1 MPDATWKTVFV
12 GDREVTVSPDALVMY
27 LKWANGN
34 KLAADVIRHVGAACQ
49 VADDIVD
56 ERDIKDPSGKM
67 VELVVLLAG
76 ALQTNKFYDA
86 NRKML
91 EPVIMTTLLSW
102 DLANTLVAGPGH
114 GTLGD
119 RRYAFAY
126 RELIEQVVGIIAL
139 LTGGIAHARQ
149 SLLESHAWH
158 HVLNGESFEDYEKE
172 LLAS

>member
-76 ALQTNKFYDA
+76 ALQTNKFYDE

>member
-49 VADDIVD
+49 VADDLVD

-76 ALQTNKFYDA
+76 ALQTNKFYDE

-102 DLANTLVAGPGH
+102 DLANALVAGPGH

-126 RELIEQVVGIIAL
+126 RELIEQIVGIIAL

>member
-1 MPDATWKTVFV
+1 MSDATWKTVFV

-76 ALQTNKFYDA
+76 ALQTNKFYDE

>member
-49 VADDIVD
+49 VADDLVD

-76 ALQTNKFYDA
+76 ALQTNKFYDE

-102 DLANTLVAGPGH
+102 DLANTLVAGPEH
-114 GTLGD
+114 GSAND
-119 RRYAFAY
+119 RIYAYVY
-126 RELIEQVVGIIAL
+126 RELVEQIVGIVAL

-149 SLLESHAWH
+149 SLLESHAFH
-158 HVLNGESFEDYEKE
+158 HVLNVETFDVFEKE
-172 LLAS
+172 LAGV

>member
-1 MPDATWKTVFV
+1 MSDATWKTVFV

-67 VELVVLLAG
+67 TELVVLLVG
-76 ALQTNKFYDA
+76 ALQINKFYDE

-91 EPVIMTTLLSW
+91 EPVIMTTLLRSEE
-102 DLANTLVAGPGH
+102 
-114 GTLGD
+114 
-119 RRYAFAY
+119 RR
-126 RELIEQVVGIIAL
+126 VG
-139 LTGGIAHARQ
+139 
-149 SLLESHAWH
+149 
-158 HVLNGESFEDYEKE
+158 KE
-172 LLAS
+172 CRSRWSPYH